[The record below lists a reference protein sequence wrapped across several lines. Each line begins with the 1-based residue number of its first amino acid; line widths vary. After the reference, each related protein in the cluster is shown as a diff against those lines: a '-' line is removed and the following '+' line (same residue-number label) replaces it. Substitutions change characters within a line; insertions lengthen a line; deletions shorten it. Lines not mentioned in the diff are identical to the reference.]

1 MKKLMEHYYI
11 KEGFAE
17 MDFDAVTRLLAATHW
32 SLGISRAEVEKAS
45 SNSSLVVGIFNEADE
60 QIGFARL
67 VSDKT
72 RFAYFMDVIIT
83 PELRSSGIG
92 EQMIQYMLN
101 HPDYTDVYQWMLVT
115 TYAHDFY
122 EKCGFVRT
130 NRAENLMERVLPRN
144 R

>member
-1 MKKLMEHYYI
+1 
-11 KEGFAE
+11 
-17 MDFDAVTRLLAATHW
+17 
-32 SLGISRAEVEKAS
+32 
-45 SNSSLVVGIFNEADE
+45 
-60 QIGFARL
+60 
-67 VSDKT
+67 
-72 RFAYFMDVIIT
+72 MDVIIT